1 MIHEREMLVTMVME
15 RRQDSQKWVGG
26 GEKEGKDLRELQMG
40 TMSRF
45 LA

>member
-1 MIHEREMLVTMVME
+1 MLVTMVME
-15 RRQDSQKWVGG
+15 RRQDSQKLVGVEG
-26 GEKEGKDLRELQMG
+26 GRGRDLRELQMG